1 MAMGMSY
8 DDFWHGDVRMVKAYR
23 QAYRLKKQIRN
34 TEQYMMGMYVYHAIC
49 DASPLFAFKPQDP
62 VRYLEEPFPIDD
74 REAKEREERK
84 EREHYLEMIERM
96 NSFAESFNKKRGND
110 NG

>member
-23 QAYRLKKQIRN
+23 QAYRLKKQISSS
-34 TEQYMMGMYVYHAIC
+34 EQHMMGLYVYHAIC

-62 VRYLEEPFPIDD
+62 IRYLDEPFPIDEKEV
-74 REAKEREERK
+74 RERKERK

-96 NSFAESFNKKRGND
+96 KAFTESFNKKRGD
-110 NG
+110 QNG